1 MITPDPEEICTIRDQ
16 YTRYV
21 PNSFIKYSSRDGIP
35 DIGDI
40 DPRYVSKILADSSQ
54 LNNNN
59 NNSNNNNSNH
69 NHHNHH
75 NNNHNNNNNSRFTK
89 NK

>member
-21 PNSFIKYSSRDGIP
+21 PNSFIRYSTRNGIP

-40 DPRYVSKILADSSQ
+40 DPRYVSKILAESQSS
-54 LNNNN
+54 NIS
-59 NNSNNNNSNH
+59 SN
-69 NHHNHH
+69 
-75 NNNHNNNNNSRFTK
+75 K
-89 NK
+89 IIK